1 MPAPV
6 CARQR
11 YIKYQRQYRHVE
23 VDQPYR
29 ERIHLC
35 LSDIPLGKGV
45 GISSNWAVPELLARS
60 NSYCI
65 DPSVPQSRHRTV
77 DNVAGI
83 PGPQLVSA
91 RRERFVEN
99 PPKHNVL
106 LALDRQ
112 ARQCIAM
119 NSTAPPTIFCRLRR
133 AAKWARLVTRSK
145 LPDAAD
151 YLLRDAVDDVVERMD
166 FMRLDPKNALVIG
179 DWTDLLPSVLKA
191 RGAAVTSFPIGAFD
205 EEHPIAGGPYDL
217 VIHVLGLSTV
227 NDLPG
232 ALIHS
237 KNALA
242 DGGLMIATFPGAGSL
257 PKLREAM
264 LAADG
269 ERPAARIHPMV
280 DNQSAA
286 GLLQRAGFKR
296 QVVDSH
302 TLSVRFS
309 SLDRLV
315 SDLRDHGMNNALMNS
330 APHICRG
337 GLQRAKLAFKAL
349 AEHDGKVKETFEM
362 MTLTGWK

>member
-1 MPAPV
+1 M
-6 CARQR
+6 
-11 YIKYQRQYRHVE
+11 
-23 VDQPYR
+23 
-29 ERIHLC
+29 
-35 LSDIPLGKGV
+35 
-45 GISSNWAVPELLARS
+45 
-60 NSYCI
+60 
-65 DPSVPQSRHRTV
+65 
-77 DNVAGI
+77 
-83 PGPQLVSA
+83 
-91 RRERFVEN
+91 
-99 PPKHNVL
+99 
-106 LALDRQ
+106 
-112 ARQCIAM
+112 
-119 NSTAPPTIFCRLRR
+119 RR

-145 LPDAAD
+145 APDATD

-166 FMRLDPKNALVIG
+166 FMRLAPKKALIVG
-179 DWTDLLPSVLKA
+179 DWTGLLASVLQA
-191 RGAAVTSFPIGAFD
+191 RGAEVECHPIGAFD
-205 EEHPIAGGPYDL
+205 EERPIEGGPYDL
-217 VIHVLGLSTV
+217 VIHLLGLATV

-242 DGGLMIATFPGAGSL
+242 EGGLMIATFPGAGSL

-286 GLLQRAGFKR
+286 GLLQRAGFTR

-315 SDLRDHGMNNALMNS
+315 SDLRDHGMNNALLNS
-330 APHICRG
+330 APHICRE
-337 GLQRAKLAFKAL
+337 GLHRAKLAFKAL
-349 AEHDGKVKETFEM
+349 ADEDGKVKESFEM